1 MSKAENE
8 RGASPRRPGAF
19 AVEGTERT
27 RPDEETV
34 AEPRRPRSI
43 SGPVELTP
51 EDEDPFLGSTA
62 APVSVAPA
70 PGRFSIGT
78 VAAGAFGILLSLAA
92 GIWIDDLVR
101 ALFDRSTWLGYV
113 SLGVVAVF
121 VAALATIVGREIA
134 GIYRLRS
141 VLSLKAD
148 GEAAARER
156 RPDAARAVIAGLD
169 SLFSDRPETAR
180 GRSLLAATRDDVIDG
195 PHLIALAEVE
205 LLGPL
210 DQEGRR
216 IVLDSAKRVSIVTAV
231 SPRAVFDIAYV
242 IYESFRLIR
251 RIAALYGCRPGS
263 LGMLRLARDV
273 VAHLAVTGT
282 IAVGDSLL
290 QQVLGHGVAS
300 RLSARFGEGVI
311 NGLMTAR
318 IGIAAMDYCRPLPFK
333 ARKRPGIGDFISDLN
348 PASTGETGATT
359 SGGDPRKA

>member
-8 RGASPRRPGAF
+8 PGASPRRPGAF
-19 AVEGTERT
+19 GVESMERMAAAEK
-27 RPDEETV
+27 PMP
-34 AEPRRPRSI
+34 EPRRPRSI
-43 SGPVELTP
+43 SGPVEITP
-51 EDEDPFLGSTA
+51 EDEDPFLGTA
-62 APVSVAPA
+62 EATVSVAPA
-70 PGRFSIGT
+70 PRRLSIGT
-78 VAAGAFGILLSLAA
+78 IAAAAFGILLSLAM

-113 SLGVVAVF
+113 SLGVVAVL
-121 VAALATIVGREIA
+121 VTALAAIVGREIA

-156 RPDAARAVIAGLD
+156 KPDAARTVIAGLD
-169 SLFSDRPETAR
+169 SLFANRPETAR
-180 GRSLLAATRDDVIDG
+180 GRTLLSATRDDIIDG

-216 IVLDSAKRVSIVTAV
+216 IVLESAKRVSIVTAV

-263 LGMLRLARDV
+263 FGMLRLARDV

-333 ARKRPGIGDFISDLN
+333 ARKRPGIGDFLSDLN
-348 PASTGETGATT
+348 PASSGETATGMAADT
-359 SGGDPRKA
+359 PRKA